1 MKKLLI
7 LFSILFLSVQSFA
20 QNEEYIDVDSKITE
34 VTVFLRGA
42 QIERTG
48 SKLIDAGVSKM
59 RFSYLSP
66 DVDPNSIKVTG

>member
-1 MKKLLI
+1 MEKLLI
-7 LFSILFLSVQSFA
+7 LFSILFLTVQSYA

-42 QIERTG
+42 QIDRTG

-59 RFSYLSP
+59 LSL
-66 DVDPNSIKVTG
+66 IHI

>member
-1 MKKLLI
+1 MKKFLFVFISLLFTI
-7 LFSILFLSVQSFA
+7 QSFA
-20 QNEEYIDVDSKITE
+20 QNQEYIDVDSKITE

-59 RFSYLSP
+59 RQHDERSESLE
-66 DVDPNSIKVTG
+66 